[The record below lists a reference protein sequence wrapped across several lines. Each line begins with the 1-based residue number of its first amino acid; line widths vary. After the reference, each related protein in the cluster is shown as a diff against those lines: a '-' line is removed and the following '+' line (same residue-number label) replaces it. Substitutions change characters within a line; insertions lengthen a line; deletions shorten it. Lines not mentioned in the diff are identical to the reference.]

1 MKIDDKILKK
11 GLTEALEKAEYK
23 MEGKKPKKRKFDET
37 IDIVINLRDLNLNDP
52 KSRIDQEYMLPN
64 NIISTKLPSVCII
77 AKDEIIVA
85 GKKIGLTTIDV
96 DGLNKLNNEEKK
108 NKKKFVKRYEY
119 FVVENSVMKDVARV
133 LARFLG
139 PLGKMP
145 KPFPSGFGIISSV
158 DDLNNA
164 VDRYK
169 KIIRIQVKKTPL
181 IQTKVGKKSMDK
193 DKLFENLKAVVEHI
207 ASLLPHKMNNFRSIY
222 LKTTMGPAVK
232 VA

>member
-37 IDIVINLRDLNLNDP
+37 IDIVINLKDLNMNDP
-52 KSRIDQEYMLPN
+52 KSRIDKEYMLPN

-145 KPFPSGFGIISSV
+145 KPFPTGFGIISSV

>member
-1 MKIDDKILKK
+1 MKVDDKILKK
-11 GLTEALEKAEYK
+11 GLTDALEKAEYK

-37 IDIVINLRDLNLNDP
+37 IDIVINLKDLNLNDP
-52 KSRIDQEYMLPN
+52 KSRIDKEYMLPN
-64 NIISTKLPSVCII
+64 NIISTKLPSVCVI

-85 GKKIGLTTIDV
+85 GKKLGLTTIDI

-108 NKKKFVKRYEY
+108 NKKKFVKKYEY

-145 KPFPSGFGIISSV
+145 KPFPTGFGIISSV

-164 VDRYK
+164 VERYK
-169 KIIRIQVKKTPL
+169 KIVRIQVKKTPI

-193 DKLFENLKAVVEHI
+193 DKLFENLKSVVDHI
-207 ASLLPHKMNNFRSIY
+207 ASLLPHKMNNFRSVY